1 MPMLAHLAADA
12 VLLIHFG
19 FIVFVLIGGLLVLR
33 VPALAWLHLPAIAW
47 AVFVEATARIC
58 PLTYV
63 ENALRAQAGL
73 AGYGGD
79 FLGHYLLRLIYPAG
93 LTPGTQLVLA
103 LIVVAVNVAIYA
115 RLIRRWTRRPTALS

>member
-1 MPMLAHLAADA
+1 VLAHVAADI
-12 VLLIHFG
+12 VLLSHFG

-63 ENALRAQAGL
+63 ENALRAKAGL
-73 AGYGGD
+73 AGYSGD
-79 FLGHYLLRLIYPAG
+79 FISHYLLRLIYPAG
-93 LTPGTQLVLA
+93 LTPGMQAVLA
-103 LIVVAVNVAIYA
+103 LIVVVINAAIYA
-115 RLIRRWTRRPTALS
+115 RWFVRRQQRRSTAMS

>member
-1 MPMLAHLAADA
+1 MFAHVAADA

-19 FIVFVLIGGLLVLR
+19 FIVFVLLGGLLVLR

-63 ENALRAQAGL
+63 ENALRAKAGL
-73 AGYGGD
+73 AGYRGD
-79 FLGHYLLRLIYPAG
+79 FLSHYLLASTI
-93 LTPGTQLVLA
+93 
-103 LIVVAVNVAIYA
+103 A
-115 RLIRRWTRRPTALS
+115 RRRATASPSSTDRSSRRRSMR